1 MKKIKLT
8 LLIALTL
15 LVACQ
20 NRTDSKKGEV
30 TTDSGLRYTIIQ
42 NGKGES
48 VKTGDEVLIHETVG
62 YTRGTRLFTTKDLG
76 SPIQVVVGE
85 KQVIDGVD
93 EGLIGM
99 KTGEIR
105 RLVIPPEL
113 SRRKEYPPFL
123 SPDSTLVYDIELISI
138 NNE

>member
-1 MKKIKLT
+1 MKKTQLI
-8 LLIALTL
+8 LLIAIML
-15 LVACQ
+15 LAACE
-20 NRTDSKKGEV
+20 NRTGSKNAEV

-42 NGKGES
+42 HGKGEP
-48 VKTGDEVLIHETVG
+48 VKTGDKVLIHETVG

-85 KQVIDGVD
+85 KQVINGVD
-93 EGLIGM
+93 EGLVGM

-138 NNE
+138 NN